1 MMKGHV
7 EREEEEKAEEYF
19 DHLEEGSSDGQ
30 LASGDYLALI

>member
-1 MMKGHV
+1 MKKGHEEKEE
-7 EREEEEKAEEYF
+7 EREHF